1 MTEKTTSSPAHI
13 ALDSAE
19 ALLSA
24 RAIELDLGFQQ
35 MPQYAEQAFSGGG
48 DSASAR
54 LEENDLP
61 AHARGLQIDRY
72 AIVLALMPEA
82 PNEESIV
89 DTVRRARNQCVV
101 ARSYLT
107 SPAALDLHAIL
118 LGPRGSEGVDK
129 WRALALIAER
139 DERVARK
146 FVWLRP
152 EDPAADKTSFAE
164 FTQRTFLARPW
175 VTDAVFSMA
184 RLDNISRAAA
194 AGEVPRDTAS
204 IWIQLAS
211 VAEDDDDHDP
221 DAMVDGMIA
230 AWRRR
235 SSK

>member
-1 MTEKTTSSPAHI
+1 MTEEAPSSPAQRV
-13 ALDSAE
+13 LDAAE
-19 ALLSA
+19 ALLGA
-24 RAIELDLGFQQ
+24 RADELKLEIRK
-35 MPQYAEQAFSGGG
+35 MPQFAERVFAGGG
-48 DSASAR
+48 ESASAR
-54 LEENDLP
+54 LETHDMP
-61 AHARGLQIDRY
+61 AHVRGLQIDRY

-82 PNEESIV
+82 PSEEGV
-89 DTVRRARNQCVV
+89 ADTVRRARNQCVV

-118 LGPRGSEGVDK
+118 LGPRGSEGSDA

-152 EDPAADKTSFAE
+152 EDPAADEASFAE

-184 RLDNISRAAA
+184 PLDNISRAAA
-194 AGEVPRDTAS
+194 AGDVPRDTAS
-204 IWIQLAS
+204 TWIQLAS
-211 VAEDDDDHDP
+211 AADDDDDRDP

-230 AWRRR
+230 AWRQR